1 MCKNL
6 AVFDWVWVLALGMP
20 LLAVLV
26 LNIADGRICY
36 DMTGLKKKFSK
47 KYHFIDKNFI
57 VTFVQ

>member
-6 AVFDWVWVLALGMP
+6 TVSDWVWVLAHEMP

-36 DMTGLKKKFSK
+36 DMAGSKKILKKS
-47 KYHFIDKNFI
+47 HFIDKNFI
-57 VTFVQ
+57 VIFV